1 MTAETDAAAD
11 LAATLVFELRG
22 LDAEPLKSRPDG
34 ADRVHLLVGKRE
46 ARVRGT
52 LDNLGYEVRESD
64 VPVRDGWDTLLEV
77 RRS

>member
-1 MTAETDAAAD
+1 MTTETDAAAD
-11 LAATLVFELRG
+11 LAATLVLELRG

-34 ADRVHLLVGKRE
+34 ADRVHLLVGRRE

-52 LDNLGYEVRESD
+52 LDGPGYEVRESD
-64 VPVRDGWDTLLEV
+64 VPVRDGYEALLEV